1 MNMNELA
8 AKICRMVLADDHE
21 IVRSGIRNAL
31 INLPNVEIVGE
42 VGNGLALFATLT
54 QTRPDCLLIDVA
66 MPDFDALVDIKQI
79 RTQYP
84 HLKILVVSAHDDDIY
99 VQGLLGAGVD
109 GYHLKDQSLND
120 LRLAVQRV
128 LQGERWISSR
138 LLEKLM
144 PKATAQTAVPT
155 ITDRQREILMLLQGG
170 LDNQSIARQMGLSV
184 KTIENHLTRIYRQLN
199 VQSRLE
205 AVNFAMTHPQLLHP
219 TPRPL
224 AASPRKPTAAYN
236 DVSILL
242 VDDNT
247 RYRHQLRRIIGQ
259 IHPQAAIHEAHNTAE
274 AVRQTER
281 VHPDLALV
289 DMVLG
294 DENGIECVK
303 RLKKSTAALRVI
315 LISAY
320 PDREF
325 HRLGLE
331 AGAAAFLDKKD
342 VDAAALRQMIEDVL

>member
-1 MNMNELA
+1 M
-8 AKICRMVLADDHE
+8 CRMMLADDHE

-31 INLPNVEIVGE
+31 TSLPNVEIVGE
-42 VGNGLALFATLT
+42 VGNGLALFAALT

-79 RTQYP
+79 RAQYP
-84 HLKILVVSAHDDDIY
+84 QLKILVVSAHDDDIY
-99 VQGLLGAGVD
+99 VQGLLGVGVN

-144 PKATAQTAVPT
+144 PQTAAQTAVPA
-155 ITDRQREILMLLQGG
+155 ITERQREILMLLQQG

-205 AVNFAMTHPQLLHP
+205 AVNFTMTHPQLLHP

-224 AASPRKPTAAYN
+224 TAAPLKSAAVPN
-236 DVSILL
+236 GVSILL
-242 VDDNT
+242 VDDNA

-281 VHPDLALV
+281 IQPNLALV

-294 DENGIECVK
+294 DENGIECVR
-303 RLKKSTAALRVI
+303 RLKTNAAALRVI
-315 LISAY
+315 LMSAY

-325 HRLGLE
+325 HRLGLQ